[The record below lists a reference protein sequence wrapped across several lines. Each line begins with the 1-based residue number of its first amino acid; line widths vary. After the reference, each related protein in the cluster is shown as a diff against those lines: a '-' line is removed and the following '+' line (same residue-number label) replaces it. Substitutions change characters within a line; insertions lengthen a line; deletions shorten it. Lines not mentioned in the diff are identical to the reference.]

1 MFWLALYCKEILRM
15 AIICFLFV
23 VIACVVIWKKSSG
36 VTGYF
41 HPTSI
46 LLSLAIVDVF
56 IPGIIWSLDHLP
68 EAPEWKDALS
78 FDALFEGLFFY
89 VFFYVIMLG
98 TIEIL
103 EATKE
108 APIKKIKET
117 KISVMYYATLIFSL
131 TMSVVALSLQ
141 VSSYGGFFEWF
152 EYKSVVRWE
161 GRVSELGEGSILIE
175 AIQKIPW
182 SAYFNTLMYFG
193 FYLREQTG
201 RKCLFGLIL
210 PIAALLLAMT
220 TFFRGSLL
228 TLFLGLAFIEYIRR
242 YSVKDGR
249 EKALKNDILLLRLQP
264 SRLRVNIFL
273 ASSLAAFLCYG
284 ELRNYFGGFSEPK
297 SESAIY
303 RILSQGSG
311 LESVSHIVSRYGES
325 VPFKEGKTYFDMLLL
340 PIPRIL
346 YPEKPGW
353 YGIDDITRAMGWPES
368 TQSAVTMPGEA
379 YANWGWGGI
388 FMAIVIGSGFALIVR
403 KIKQRQAFYIALYPT
418 VAIQLILVANW
429 MSFTGIM
436 NLFFAVSGSAVL
448 LILSIGTL
456 RAQEYK

>member
-1 MFWLALYCKEILRM
+1 M
-15 AIICFLFV
+15 
-23 VIACVVIWKKSSG
+23 
-36 VTGYF
+36 
-41 HPTSI
+41 
-46 LLSLAIVDVF
+46 
-56 IPGIIWSLDHLP
+56 
-68 EAPEWKDALS
+68 
-78 FDALFEGLFFY
+78 
-89 VFFYVIMLG
+89 
-98 TIEIL
+98 
-103 EATKE
+103 
-108 APIKKIKET
+108 
-117 KISVMYYATLIFSL
+117 
-131 TMSVVALSLQ
+131 
-141 VSSYGGFFEWF
+141 
-152 EYKSVVRWE
+152 
-161 GRVSELGEGSILIE
+161 SELGEGSILIE

-210 PIAALLLAMT
+210 PSAALLLAMT

-249 EKALKNDILLLRLQP
+249 GKVLKNDILSLRVQP

-284 ELRNYFGGFSEPK
+284 ELRNYFGGFSGPK

-311 LESVSHIVSRYGES
+311 LESVSHIVSRYGVN

-340 PIPRIL
+340 PIPRVL

-379 YANWGWGGI
+379 YANWGWSGI

-403 KIKQRQAFYIALYPT
+403 KIKQRRAFYIALYPT

-456 RAQEYK
+456 KAQEYK